1 MTKFLIYFSVLF
13 SLIASNAFAN
23 NSETIKMN
31 QPHTL
36 TLDDVEFDKNTAE
49 IKGYTADYKDIV
61 IPDNFDGIPVVF
73 IGNGA
78 FEDSALTSVTIP
90 NSVNEIG
97 YEAFAKNA
105 LTSVTIPNSVF
116 LMGSAAFYD
125 NDLTSVTISNSLT
138 EIGFYAFKGNA
149 LTSVII
155 PKSVTEI
162 GVEAFYNNALTS
174 VTIPNSVTFIGRDA
188 FYNNALTSVTFPVTK
203 IGGRG
208 YPNFPF
214 PVEFSSLTEIGNGAF
229 AENALRLKWWPFSCL
244 DVTRSRSF
252 WAYLTWLSRIEIR
265 SLGSS
270 AH

>member
-23 NSETIKMN
+23 NSEVTSLN
-31 QPHTL
+31 QARTL
-36 TLDDVEFDKNTAE
+36 TLNDVKFDKITGE

-174 VTIPNSVTFIGRDA
+174 VT
-188 FYNNALTSVTFPVTK
+188 FPVTK

-229 AENALRLKWWPFSCL
+229 AENALTSVTIPNSVIELGNEAFDDTVIITRL
-244 DVTRSRSF
+244 
-252 WAYLTWLSRIEIR
+252 
-265 SLGSS
+265 
-270 AH
+270 